1 MSDGIM
7 SNLEDAQECVER
19 VLASQDGYRSI
30 EFSAC
35 VESSDACAA
44 SDHDSVSESFGTAR
58 LAMVEAIERD
68 ADAFV
73 GIATALEDADRS
85 AAAALLAGM

>member
-58 LAMVEAIERD
+58 AWPWWRPSS
-68 ADAFV
+68 
-73 GIATALEDADRS
+73 ATPTPSS
-85 AAAALLAGM
+85 A

>member
-1 MSDGIM
+1 
-7 SNLEDAQECVER
+7 
-19 VLASQDGYRSI
+19 
-30 EFSAC
+30 
-35 VESSDACAA
+35 
-44 SDHDSVSESFGTAR
+44 
-58 LAMVEAIERD
+58 MVEAIERD